1 LVSKILEKKDNVIC
15 VVNGLIRNQPVKGS
29 AMNVN
34 DQEESMSIIKVKPR
48 TKHSEEMLFF
58 KEMAEA
64 LQSVYDDPSRG
75 LTLDEEDV
83 LIMAK
88 NWKW

>member
-1 LVSKILEKKDNVIC
+1 
-15 VVNGLIRNQPVKGS
+15 
-29 AMNVN
+29 MNVN